1 MGFLKNLFAKQTC
14 ELCGKEVGALSRVK
28 LADGTFMCSDCRKDT
43 SAFINIQKYGIED
56 VKKHIEYMKKQN
68 EFYESEFAT
77 LSDKEVVRC
86 VKVGYAGIVF
96 ADKLGMFEI
105 INANTKKKNYKEL
118 FRYDQIK
125 DFEVYTKENTNTG
138 ENQKKY
144 AETGIRIIMDSAG
157 DVGNFAANTEE
168 RKRLHPYAMEFIIPI
183 SRNVDYPDGGMIK
196 PHLNKIFGRPDE
208 SLVGSIKEKFT
219 GTGREK
225 AGYQA
230 ANDAVSAI
238 TAFAK
243 GKITK
248 DENDIKDAKDKMN
261 TAVNSTMA
269 FATEN
274 RTEFA
279 KKADKA
285 EKDFMGKT
293 FRDFLY
299 DED

>member
-1 MGFLKNLFAKQTC
+1 MGFFKNLFAKQEC

-28 LADGTFMCSDCRKDT
+28 LSDGTYICSECRKET
-43 SAFINIQKYGIED
+43 SAFINIQRYTLDG

-68 EFYESEFAT
+68 EFYEKEFAT

-86 VKVGYAGIVF
+86 VKIGYAGIVF

-105 INANTKKKNYKEL
+105 INAETKKKKYKEL

-125 DFEVYTKENTNTG
+125 DFEVYAKENTNQA
-138 ENQKKY
+138 ENMKKY

-157 DVGNFAANTEE
+157 DIGNFAANDEE
-168 RKRLHPYAMEFIIPI
+168 KKRLHPYAMEFILPV
-183 SRNVDYPDGGMIK
+183 SRNVDHKDGGMIK

-208 SLVGSIKEKFT
+208 SVVGSIKEKFT
-219 GTGREK
+219 GTGHEK

-248 DENDIKDAKDKMN
+248 DEKDIKDAKEKMDK
-261 TAVNSTMA
+261 AVSSTMA
-269 FATEN
+269 YATEN
-274 RTEFA
+274 KSEYSKR
-279 KKADKA
+279 ADKA

-293 FRDFLY
+293 FREFLY
-299 DED
+299 EDE